1 MASSV
6 AAHSGNLLV
15 AAKVL
20 LMGLKLAKLWVVRM
34 ARMLVVLMVD
44 LKDEKKVSN
53 LVLNL
58 VKCLVV
64 VWEKLMVDWRALLM
78 ELW

>member
-1 MASSV
+1 MAD
-6 AAHSGNLLV
+6 
-15 AAKVL
+15 
-20 LMGLKLAKLWVVRM
+20 
-34 ARMLVVLMVD
+34 MLVVLMVD